1 MTAQTNDDQR
11 LWHTLGSL
19 EAKVDA
25 IPKTIA
31 NEGLRTTQ
39 HIAGVKADIAGLST
53 RVDGVSERVDKV
65 ESELDRFR
73 GASVAVRVAWMA
85 GGSVITGLVLT
96 VILRIMGV

>member
-1 MTAQTNDDQR
+1 MTVQTPDEKR

-31 NEGLRTTQ
+31 VEGMRTAS
-39 HIAGVKADIAGLST
+39 HIDGLKSDIAGLST
-53 RVDGVSERVDKV
+53 RVDGVSDRVDKV

-85 GGSVITGLVLT
+85 GGSVITGLALT
-96 VILRIMGV
+96 VILRVMGV